1 MRVLVVTSDVPFV
14 EGGHRVIA
22 RALVR
27 ALNEAGHTAEIVTPP
42 QDRFGRQLSA

>member
-27 ALNEAGHTAEIVTPP
+27 ALHEAGHTAEIVTTP
-42 QDRFGRQLSA
+42 QNRF